1 MNRRNVI
8 ALFVCTAAGFGILS
22 SPIIAQQ
29 KSLKDQLV
37 GSWTFVSAIDTRPDG
52 TKNDRWGPN
61 PKGTL
66 MFDANGRYVQIISRS
81 DIPKFAANKPDMGTA
96 EENKAVVANMVV
108 GFGTYTVNETDK
120 TLITRVEGGM
130 YPNATG
136 SEQKRTISSLT
147 ADELKYTNPTTT
159 LGSSAAAQWKRVK

>member
-1 MNRRNVI
+1 MNRRNVTT
-8 ALFVCTAAGFGILS
+8 LFVIAAAGLGVLS
-22 SPIIAQQ
+22 GPMLAQQ

-37 GSWTFVSAIDTRPDG
+37 GSWTFISALETYPDG
-52 TKNDRWGPN
+52 RKTDRWGPN

-96 EENKAVVANMVV
+96 DENKAVVANMVV

-120 TLITRVEGGM
+120 TLITRVEGGLF
-130 YPNATG
+130 PNAIG
-136 SEQKRTISSLT
+136 SEQKRIISSLT

-159 LGSSAAAQWKRVK
+159 MGSVAEATWKRVK